1 MITGLKFLLTLLSF
15 LLILHEFDDKV
26 RTGETIGLFIL
37 GVRNSNLTLFH
48 NVCSN
53 ILPITSTLNC

>member
-15 LLILHEFDDKV
+15 LLILQEFDDKV

-37 GVRNSNLTLFH
+37 GV
-48 NVCSN
+48 
-53 ILPITSTLNC
+53 IQM

>member
-26 RTGETIGLFIL
+26 KTGETISLFIL
-37 GVRNSNLTLFH
+37 GV
-48 NVCSN
+48 
-53 ILPITSTLNC
+53 IQM